1 MVCRGCVWAQAAA
14 SSIGIRKRLTQVFYG
29 DKCERKEGEERGELR
44 EVSGEERGEARRER
58 RGERGTARR
67 EEEGRRGV
75 RGTARSEGGV
85 RNGRSEGR
93 EELRGEGLRG
103 GRGRGQLPCLWMLDC
118 FSTNTPYG
126 RISGSSSVLMR
137 PLPDIFR
144 SRGQRAAQSRQS
156 ALTESAQDSAY
167 E

>member
-1 MVCRGCVWAQAAA
+1 MRDGEVCG
-14 SSIGIRKRLTQVFYG
+14 T
-29 DKCERKEGEERGELR
+29 
-44 EVSGEERGEARRER
+44 ARSER
-58 RGERGTARR
+58 RGERR
-67 EEEGRRGV
+67 EGRGV
-75 RGTARSEGGV
+75 RGE
-85 RNGRSEGR
+85 RNC
-93 EELRGEGLRG
+93 EGLRG
-103 GRGRGQLPCLWMLDC
+103 GRGRVQLCCLWMLDC

-137 PLPDIFR
+137 PLPDAFR